1 MKSKTL
7 YKMILII
14 LIPTV
19 GMIFFSSIYIYNKYK
34 TLDRLDTIDLHINY
48 VLNAEFLLNN
58 LQKERGMSAGYIG
71 SIGKKFKEDLIFQK
85 KQTNKSKKFFDDFIL
100 KHDFNSQKEKSHIK
114 KIQNELF
121 KLDKLRNRV
130 FKLDID
136 LTNELKSYNLMTNA
150 IIDSITV
157 LLTSNVNNNISNKL
171 LAALYLIN
179 TKEYAGLERAILSN
193 SFSKKYLEKID
204 FTKIIKLISLQNN
217 NIKNFKNV
225 ISIQELNFFYSTF
238 NSKLIEDVLS
248 YREKIYNINNG
259 KDLNINAKKWWD
271 TSTKRIDALGTTIEY
286 FMKAVLKEAKQLKT
300 YTINSLIYSFILWLI
315 VIFASIFSIFALRK
329 IIKQEN
335 QNLKSLKKQKKIYNI
350 LNNANEL
357 IIYNY
362 TMEEVLNKACS
373 FATKELDL
381 SLSFICLLNKKQEL
395 QIVESNGKN
404 KNILS
409 KLEINNK
416 NKIYKKSLIERKNL
430 IINNTKEDKSSFDL
444 TTEKINEIN
453 SIAVYPLY
461 KKDKSMGIMAFCSKD
476 VDFFDEEIITIFDK
490 MTNDLS
496 YGLEKE
502 ENEKLRL
509 EYEEEIKL
517 ASYSFDSQEA
527 MAITDAN
534 ANIIK
539 VNTSFTKIT
548 GYTNSEAIGN
558 NPKILKSGKHSKE
571 FYEKLWSD
579 ILNYGSWSGEIYNK
593 RKNGE
598 IYPERATI
606 TAIKNNMGKTTH
618 FIAQFFD
625 ITEIKRSQER
635 LIHQIQ
641 TDSLTG
647 LYNRT
652 ILNEKLNQA
661 IALATRHKIFGGV
674 IFIDLD
680 NFKYIN
686 DSLGHDI
693 GDLFLIE
700 IAKRI
705 KGCSRVD
712 DIVIRLGGDEFVILV
727 QNISMQKEEAI
738 INIEKFANKI
748 LNSLD
753 NPIKIDNHKL
763 TTTSSIGV
771 ALFPENN
778 KNSIDIIK
786 NADAAMYLS
795 KEQGKNR
802 VMFYHEDL
810 DKKTRNYLRI
820 ENELREAIKEDQ
832 FELYYQKKY
841 DYEKKKVLGFEALIR
856 WNHPTKK
863 ILYPDNF
870 LDVAK
875 KSDLIIQIG
884 KWVLK
889 TVINQISDWK
899 KQNIDLDDI
908 KVSINISLLEFSH
921 PEFLNSIKKI
931 IKESNFDTKYL
942 EFEIDEASIFKDLN
956 LAIKRITQLK
966 ELGIS
971 CSIDGFGVGYSSLNS
986 ISKIP
991 VDTIKLN
998 KDFLRQKDV
1007 LVNDSIINMVIEI
1020 AQKLNLKLIIE
1031 GVEKKEEIDYLIE
1044 KNSYLYQ
1051 GYYFSKPLKAKDA
1064 TFLLNK
1070 R

>member
-1 MKSKTL
+1 
-7 YKMILII
+7 
-14 LIPTV
+14 
-19 GMIFFSSIYIYNKYK
+19 
-34 TLDRLDTIDLHINY
+34 
-48 VLNAEFLLNN
+48 
-58 LQKERGMSAGYIG
+58 
-71 SIGKKFKEDLIFQK
+71 
-85 KQTNKSKKFFDDFIL
+85 
-100 KHDFNSQKEKSHIK
+100 
-114 KIQNELF
+114 
-121 KLDKLRNRV
+121 
-130 FKLDID
+130 
-136 LTNELKSYNLMTNA
+136 
-150 IIDSITV
+150 
-157 LLTSNVNNNISNKL
+157 
-171 LAALYLIN
+171 
-179 TKEYAGLERAILSN
+179 
-193 SFSKKYLEKID
+193 
-204 FTKIIKLISLQNN
+204 
-217 NIKNFKNV
+217 
-225 ISIQELNFFYSTF
+225 
-238 NSKLIEDVLS
+238 
-248 YREKIYNINNG
+248 
-259 KDLNINAKKWWD
+259 
-271 TSTKRIDALGTTIEY
+271 
-286 FMKAVLKEAKQLKT
+286 
-300 YTINSLIYSFILWLI
+300 
-315 VIFASIFSIFALRK
+315 
-329 IIKQEN
+329 
-335 QNLKSLKKQKKIYNI
+335 
-350 LNNANEL
+350 
-357 IIYNY
+357 
-362 TMEEVLNKACS
+362 MEEVLNKACS

-381 SLSFICLLNKKQEL
+381 SLSFICLLNKQDRL
-395 QIVESNGKN
+395 QIVESSGKN

-430 IINNTKEDKSSFDL
+430 IVNNTKEDKSSLDL
-444 TTEKINEIN
+444 TTEKLNEIN

-476 VDFFDEEIITIFDK
+476 IDFFDEEIVTIFDK

-517 ASYSFDSQEA
+517 ASYSFDSHEA

-539 VNTSFTKIT
+539 VNSSFTKIT

-606 TAIKNNMGKTTH
+606 TAIKNNMGETTH

-686 DSLGHDI
+686 DSLGHDV

-738 INIEKFANKI
+738 IKIEKFANKI

-753 NPIKIDNHKL
+753 NPIKIDKHKL

-820 ENELREAIKEDQ
+820 ENELREAIKENQ

-921 PEFLNSIKKI
+921 PDFLNSIKKI

-956 LAIKRITQLK
+956 LAIKRISQLK

-1064 TFLLNK
+1064 IFLLNK
-1070 R
+1070 K

>member
-1 MKSKTL
+1 
-7 YKMILII
+7 
-14 LIPTV
+14 
-19 GMIFFSSIYIYNKYK
+19 
-34 TLDRLDTIDLHINY
+34 
-48 VLNAEFLLNN
+48 
-58 LQKERGMSAGYIG
+58 
-71 SIGKKFKEDLIFQK
+71 
-85 KQTNKSKKFFDDFIL
+85 
-100 KHDFNSQKEKSHIK
+100 
-114 KIQNELF
+114 
-121 KLDKLRNRV
+121 
-130 FKLDID
+130 
-136 LTNELKSYNLMTNA
+136 
-150 IIDSITV
+150 
-157 LLTSNVNNNISNKL
+157 
-171 LAALYLIN
+171 
-179 TKEYAGLERAILSN
+179 
-193 SFSKKYLEKID
+193 
-204 FTKIIKLISLQNN
+204 
-217 NIKNFKNV
+217 
-225 ISIQELNFFYSTF
+225 
-238 NSKLIEDVLS
+238 
-248 YREKIYNINNG
+248 
-259 KDLNINAKKWWD
+259 
-271 TSTKRIDALGTTIEY
+271 
-286 FMKAVLKEAKQLKT
+286 
-300 YTINSLIYSFILWLI
+300 
-315 VIFASIFSIFALRK
+315 
-329 IIKQEN
+329 
-335 QNLKSLKKQKKIYNI
+335 
-350 LNNANEL
+350 
-357 IIYNY
+357 
-362 TMEEVLNKACS
+362 
-373 FATKELDL
+373 
-381 SLSFICLLNKKQEL
+381 
-395 QIVESNGKN
+395 
-404 KNILS
+404 
-409 KLEINNK
+409 
-416 NKIYKKSLIERKNL
+416 
-430 IINNTKEDKSSFDL
+430 
-444 TTEKINEIN
+444 
-453 SIAVYPLY
+453 
-461 KKDKSMGIMAFCSKD
+461 MAFCSKD

-820 ENELREAIKEDQ
+820 EK
-832 FELYYQKKY
+832 
-841 DYEKKKVLGFEALIR
+841 
-856 WNHPTKK
+856 
-863 ILYPDNF
+863 
-870 LDVAK
+870 
-875 KSDLIIQIG
+875 
-884 KWVLK
+884 
-889 TVINQISDWK
+889 
-899 KQNIDLDDI
+899 
-908 KVSINISLLEFSH
+908 
-921 PEFLNSIKKI
+921 
-931 IKESNFDTKYL
+931 
-942 EFEIDEASIFKDLN
+942 
-956 LAIKRITQLK
+956 
-966 ELGIS
+966 
-971 CSIDGFGVGYSSLNS
+971 
-986 ISKIP
+986 
-991 VDTIKLN
+991 
-998 KDFLRQKDV
+998 
-1007 LVNDSIINMVIEI
+1007 
-1020 AQKLNLKLIIE
+1020 
-1031 GVEKKEEIDYLIE
+1031 
-1044 KNSYLYQ
+1044 
-1051 GYYFSKPLKAKDA
+1051 
-1064 TFLLNK
+1064 
-1070 R
+1070 

>member
-1 MKSKTL
+1 MKSKIL

-14 LIPTV
+14 MIPTL

-34 TLDRLDTIDLHINY
+34 TLDRLDTINLHINY

-71 SIGKKFKEDLIFQK
+71 SLGKKFKEDLLFQR
-85 KQTNKSKKFFDDFIL
+85 KQTDKSKKFFDDFIL
-100 KHDFNSQKEKSHIK
+100 GYDFNSQKEKSHIK

-121 KLDKLRNRV
+121 KLEKLRSKV
-130 FKLDID
+130 LKLDID
-136 LTNELKSYNLMTNA
+136 LTNELKSYNQMTNA
-150 IIDSITV
+150 IIDSITI

-171 LAALYLIN
+171 LATLYLIN

-193 SFSKKYLEKID
+193 SFSKKYLEKDD
-204 FTKIIKLISLQNN
+204 FTKIVKLVSLQNN
-217 NIKNFKNV
+217 NIKNFKNI
-225 ISIQELNFFYSTF
+225 ISIQELNFFYNTF

-248 YREKIYNINNG
+248 YREKIYKLGNS
-259 KDLNINAKKWWD
+259 KTLDVDAKNWWD
-271 TSTKRIDALGTTIEY
+271 ISTKRIDALGTTIEY
-286 FMKAVLKEAKQLKT
+286 FMKAVLKDAKQLKT

-315 VIFASIFSIFALRK
+315 GILASIFSIFALRK
-329 IIKQEN
+329 ITKQEN

-381 SLSFICLLNKKQEL
+381 SLSFICLSNKQDRL
-395 QIVESNGKN
+395 QIVESSGKN

-430 IINNTKEDKSSFDL
+430 IVNNTKEDKSSLDL
-444 TTEKINEIN
+444 TTEKLNEIN

-476 VDFFDEEIITIFDK
+476 IDFFDEEIVTIFDK

-517 ASYSFDSQEA
+517 ASYSFDSHEA

-539 VNTSFTKIT
+539 VNSSFTKIT

-606 TAIKNNMGKTTH
+606 TAIKNNMGETTH

-686 DSLGHDI
+686 DSLGHDV

-738 INIEKFANKI
+738 IKIEKFANKI

-753 NPIKIDNHKL
+753 NPIKIDKHKL

-820 ENELREAIKEDQ
+820 ENELREAIKENQ

-870 LDVAK
+870 LDIAK

-1064 TFLLNK
+1064 IFLLNK
-1070 R
+1070 K

>member
-34 TLDRLDTIDLHINY
+34 TLDRLDTINLHINY

-71 SIGKKFKEDLIFQK
+71 SLGKKFKEDLLFQR
-85 KQTNKSKKFFDDFIL
+85 KQTGKSKKFFDDFIL

-121 KLDKLRNRV
+121 KLEKLRSKV
-130 FKLDID
+130 LKLDID
-136 LTNELKSYNLMTNA
+136 LTNELKSYNQMTNA

-171 LAALYLIN
+171 LATLYLIN

-193 SFSKKYLEKID
+193 SFSKKYLEKDD

-225 ISIQELNFFYSTF
+225 ISIQELNFFYTTF

-248 YREKIYNINNG
+248 YREKIYKLDNS
-259 KDLNINAKKWWD
+259 KTLDVDAKNWWD
-271 TSTKRIDALGTTIEY
+271 ISTKRIDALGTTIEY

-315 VIFASIFSIFALRK
+315 GIFASIFSIFALRK
-329 IIKQEN
+329 ITKQEN

-381 SLSFICLLNKKQEL
+381 SLSFICLLNKQDRL
-395 QIVESNGKN
+395 QIVESSGKN

-430 IINNTKEDKSSFDL
+430 IVNNTKEDKSSLDL
-444 TTEKINEIN
+444 TTEKLNEIN

-476 VDFFDEEIITIFDK
+476 IDFFDEEIVTIFDK

-517 ASYSFDSQEA
+517 ASYSFDSHEA

-539 VNTSFTKIT
+539 VNSSFTKIT

-571 FYEKLWSD
+571 FYEKLWND

-606 TAIKNNMGKTTH
+606 TAIKNNMGETTH

-686 DSLGHDI
+686 DSLGHDV

-738 INIEKFANKI
+738 IKIEKFANKI

-753 NPIKIDNHKL
+753 NPIKIDKHKL

-820 ENELREAIKEDQ
+820 ENELREAIKENQ

-921 PEFLNSIKKI
+921 PEFLNSVRKI

-956 LAIKRITQLK
+956 LAIKRISQLK

-1064 TFLLNK
+1064 IFLLNK
-1070 R
+1070 K